1 MLFTD
6 DLLKYSNKHILAIN
20 EHDFAN
26 TYYETIYL
34 LESDRF
40 SFLNVEQNGN
50 RSTTKLWTS
59 QIDVL
64 FLYSKTKPGFMK
76 RFSKQEVYKIVS
88 NIHQ

>member
-50 RSTTKLWTS
+50 RSTTKCWTNHTGVS
-59 QIDVL
+59 GIDVL
-64 FLYSKTKPGFMK
+64 FLLLKP
-76 RFSKQEVYKIVS
+76 SWVL
-88 NIHQ
+88 